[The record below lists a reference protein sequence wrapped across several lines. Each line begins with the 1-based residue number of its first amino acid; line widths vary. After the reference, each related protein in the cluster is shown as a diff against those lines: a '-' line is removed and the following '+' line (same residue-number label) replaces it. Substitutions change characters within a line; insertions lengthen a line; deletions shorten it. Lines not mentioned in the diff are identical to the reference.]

1 MEIDVML
8 ISVVKILGGRTILGN
23 INLEIPRGSISC
35 LVGPNGAGKTTTM
48 RIIATLMRPS
58 SGEVYI
64 ANEKI
69 DYRDQD
75 TLQRIRKMLTYL
87 PEEADTYSRL
97 TGLEYLRFFADIH
110 GASREDLELG
120 IEISGLSIN
129 DLRRRTGTYSRGMR
143 RRLLIARALMIKPQ
157 IAILDEPTSG
167 LDVFSSVKV
176 RDVIKRFSKEFRK
189 TVILSTHNMLEAED
203 LCERIVLINR
213 GRIVFSGEARE
224 AIEKTDTSNLEEAFV
239 KLCEG
244 TGYA

>member
-1 MEIDVML
+1 MEIDVKL
-8 ISVVKILGGRTILGN
+8 VSVVKILGGRTILGN

-143 RRLLIARALMIKPQ
+143 RRLLIARALMTKPR

>member
-1 MEIDVML
+1 ML